1 MTQKHKKLRKL
12 QAKQKRKERKMYT
25 YDVETRTLTVTQ
37 YNDLW
42 FYHASPEEKP
52 NFIQK
57 IVIND
62 TEPIETSRLCQ
73 LLSEAEYQTV
83 EDIEICADNPQ
94 YESIDG
100 IVYTKPLRWA
110 KFCPKGKMGSV
121 HIAEG
126 TGKIR
131 IGAFRRC
138 KISNVYMPDSVKTI
152 EEGAFTFCSLLKE
165 VCGGKNVETIG
176 RLAFYRCKSLE
187 SFCFGNALQEIAD
200 QAFEGTQLKQVSFGN
215 KLERIGNEA
224 FYDCDIKNVTL
235 PESIMEIG
243 VHALL
248 RVTEVHMKTYH
259 NTILTACT
267 DSSSVDSDPTA
278 KFTVLYLEN
287 HPPIVIPKYVLNI
300 DKESLDADIKQIIE
314 TGESKNLRKYAGNM
328 DNVVAVAIK
337 SYQLCRTEA
346 SCQEVEKLANYA
358 AERAI
363 AYDDVLHES
372 FFVRMIQMDIWPKTA
387 LEKML
392 KVAIKYQRTEEVACI
407 LEKMKQMDNQD
418 FAL

>member
-1 MTQKHKKLRKL
+1 
-12 QAKQKRKERKMYT
+12 MYT
-25 YDVETRTLTVTQ
+25 YDVETKTLTVTQ

-42 FYHASPEEKP
+42 FYHASLEEQP
-52 NFIQK
+52 NSIQK

-62 TEPIETSRLCQ
+62 TEPIEEYRLCQ
-73 LLSEAEYQTV
+73 LLCEVEYQTV

-100 IVYTKPLRWA
+100 IVYTKPWLRLA
-110 KFCPKGKMGSV
+110 MFCPKGKMGSV

-126 TGKIR
+126 TEEIR

-138 KISNVYMPDSVKTI
+138 QISSVWLPDSVKTI
-152 EEGAFTFCSLLKE
+152 GEGAFTFCPLLKE
-165 VCGGKNVETIG
+165 VRGGKNVEIIG
-176 RLAFYRCKSLE
+176 HHAFYRCKSLE
-187 SFCFGNALQEIAD
+187 SFCFGNALQEITD
-200 QAFEGTQLKQVSFGN
+200 QTFEGTQLKQVSFGN

-300 DKESLDADIKQIIE
+300 DKESLDADIKYMIK
-314 TGESKNLRKYAGNM
+314 TGESKNLWKYAGTM
-328 DNVVAVAIK
+328 DNVVAVALKSCQLCQTEI
-337 SYQLCRTEA
+337 SYQA
-346 SCQEVEKLANYA
+346 VEELAGYA

-363 AYDDVLHES
+363 AYDNVLHES
-372 FFVRMIQMDIWPKTA
+372 FFMRMIQMDIWTKKA
-387 LEKML
+387 LKKILE
-392 KVAIKYQRTEEVACI
+392 VAMKCQKTEEAAFV
-407 LEKMKQMDNQD
+407 LEKMKQMDGQD